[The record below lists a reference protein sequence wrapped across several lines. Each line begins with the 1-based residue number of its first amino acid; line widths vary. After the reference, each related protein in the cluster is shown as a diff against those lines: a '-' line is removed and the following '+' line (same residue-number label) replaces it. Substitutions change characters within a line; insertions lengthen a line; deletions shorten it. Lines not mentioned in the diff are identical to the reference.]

1 MFEKRPQSPRAV
13 FLFGLVIVI
22 FGFLVGDTALRNP
35 GSAALFGIPGP
46 VLAIAILAV
55 GAYVAALGGVWL
67 RRDKRNGA

>member
-1 MFEKRPQSPRAV
+1 MFEKRPQAPRGL

-35 GSAALFGIPGP
+35 GTSLFGIPGGI
-46 VLAIAILAV
+46 LAIVILLIGGYLAV
-55 GAYVAALGGVWL
+55 WGGVWL